1 MFYIQLFPT
10 FFMVQVFR
18 VQVFQS
24 SRFSGSGSRVRVQVL
39 EVAGK
44 KCKYLKNGNDFE
56 YKIKSIFHYLSR
68 VLRFTKKS
76 VLNFE
81 PNAQPV
87 LLVQSQQSKHQNN
100 AWNLFKVNNK
110 DTNTMSM
117 TLFQCFCYQL
127 WFHCL
132 LWYFSLNNI
141 LPVVCSN
148 YFCEIFT
155 RSQP

>member
-1 MFYIQLFPT
+1 MVCLKSLLSRISVLINYTMQSSNHCSTTSCFPRFLWSR
-10 FFMVQVFR
+10 FFRVQYFKVQVFQTPDFCGSRFFR

-24 SRFSGSGSRVRVQVL
+24 SRFSGSGSKVRVQVL

-44 KCKYLKNGNDFE
+44 KCKCLKNGNDFE

-87 LLVQSQQSKHQNN
+87 LLVQSQQSKHQKN
-100 AWNLFKVNNK
+100 A
-110 DTNTMSM
+110 
-117 TLFQCFCYQL
+117 
-127 WFHCL
+127 
-132 LWYFSLNNI
+132 
-141 LPVVCSN
+141 
-148 YFCEIFT
+148 
-155 RSQP
+155 

>member
-1 MFYIQLFPT
+1 MVCLKSLLSRISVLINYTMQSSNHCSTSSCFPRFLWSR
-10 FFMVQVFR
+10 FFRVQYFKVQVFQTPNFCGSRFFR

-24 SRFSGSGSRVRVQVL
+24 SRFSGSGSKVRVQVL

-44 KCKYLKNGNDFE
+44 KCKCLKNGNDFE

-100 AWNLFKVNNK
+100 A
-110 DTNTMSM
+110 
-117 TLFQCFCYQL
+117 
-127 WFHCL
+127 
-132 LWYFSLNNI
+132 
-141 LPVVCSN
+141 
-148 YFCEIFT
+148 
-155 RSQP
+155 

>member
-1 MFYIQLFPT
+1 MVCLKSLLSRISVLISYTMQSSNHCSTTSCFPRFLWSR
-10 FFMVQVFR
+10 FFRVQYFKVQVFQTPDFCGSRFFR

-24 SRFSGSGSRVRVQVL
+24 SRFSGSGSKVRVQVL

-44 KCKYLKNGNDFE
+44 KCKCLKNGNDFE

-87 LLVQSQQSKHQNN
+87 LLVQSQQSKHQKN
-100 AWNLFKVNNK
+100 A
-110 DTNTMSM
+110 
-117 TLFQCFCYQL
+117 
-127 WFHCL
+127 
-132 LWYFSLNNI
+132 
-141 LPVVCSN
+141 
-148 YFCEIFT
+148 
-155 RSQP
+155 

>member
-1 MFYIQLFPT
+1 MVCLKSLLSRISVLINYTMQSSNHCSTTSCFPRFLWSR
-10 FFMVQVFR
+10 FFRVQYFKVQVFQTPDFCGSRFFR

-24 SRFSGSGSRVRVQVL
+24 SRFSGSGSKVRVQVL

-44 KCKYLKNGNDFE
+44 KCKCLKNGNDFE

-87 LLVQSQQSKHQNN
+87 LLVQSQQSKHENN
-100 AWNLFKVNNK
+100 A
-110 DTNTMSM
+110 
-117 TLFQCFCYQL
+117 
-127 WFHCL
+127 
-132 LWYFSLNNI
+132 
-141 LPVVCSN
+141 
-148 YFCEIFT
+148 
-155 RSQP
+155 

>member
-1 MFYIQLFPT
+1 MVCLKCLLSRISVLINYTMQSSNHCSTSSCFPRFLWSR
-10 FFMVQVFR
+10 FFRVQYFKVQVFQTPDFCGSRFFR

-24 SRFSGSGSRVRVQVL
+24 SRFSGSGSKVRVQVL

-44 KCKYLKNGNDFE
+44 KCKCLKNGNDFE

-100 AWNLFKVNNK
+100 A
-110 DTNTMSM
+110 
-117 TLFQCFCYQL
+117 
-127 WFHCL
+127 
-132 LWYFSLNNI
+132 
-141 LPVVCSN
+141 
-148 YFCEIFT
+148 
-155 RSQP
+155 

>member
-1 MFYIQLFPT
+1 MVCLKSLLSRISVLINYTMQSSNHCSTSSCFPRFLWSR
-10 FFMVQVFR
+10 FFRVQYFKVQVFQTPDFCGSRFFR

-24 SRFSGSGSRVRVQVL
+24 SRFSGSGSKVRVQVL

-44 KCKYLKNGNDFE
+44 KCKCLKNGNDFE

-100 AWNLFKVNNK
+100 A
-110 DTNTMSM
+110 
-117 TLFQCFCYQL
+117 
-127 WFHCL
+127 
-132 LWYFSLNNI
+132 
-141 LPVVCSN
+141 
-148 YFCEIFT
+148 
-155 RSQP
+155 